1 MEINNN
7 LEEEDEEDEDE
18 DDSDADI
25 APLSS
30 STTLDPFDLLTSQDV
45 PKQASDED
53 SDDDDESDVDPGDV
67 SSADDGERSDEDITH
82 EMQLLNQAEKKRQA
96 VKAMREKLDG
106 MLFHFFRHLEE
117 CMSENRER
125 VQSAAEM
132 AAEKMGA
139 ITSSGQSTPTSE
151 IHMNFN
157 SSSTSATPAINPQRP
172 PPTPAQSLAHFQ
184 TLLNLFSRQILPTSS
199 TQHIPFL
206 LFLCASFSH
215 AHTDLFLGLLV
226 SQALYASTTAT
237 PSAAAQ
243 PVSQA
248 QRIAAT
254 VYIGSVVCRARF
266 VTDDSASQVLV
277 YLLAYIDGKLRQS
290 QYTKR
295 VDDLPLFYA
304 VCQAVMLIFCF
315 RWRAFTSPESNKER
329 EREREGETVIGEME
343 LESDGEGEVGENEQ
357 DGGQDGKWIRDL
369 DILQRAIT
377 SDLNPLLGCNTTVV
391 NTFAKVAHFTN
402 FAYCFSII
410 EANQQSTTRSG
421 SSHSLSTTA
430 AGQAGRTPSVSRM
443 NSTNTIASNGG
454 MNTHTSSYS
463 VPRKA
468 RQANIDAGLDSY
480 YPFDPFTLPQ
490 SKRYID
496 KIYRTWGEVSIPLD
510 DDEDDEDE
518 DEEEEEEEEE
528 SDDEMDVDTSV
539 KRKFSLPKHGVSGIG
554 AGAGSW
560 NEARRRLKSGRDD
573 GLSSSLEGMSI
584 SPGHSGFM
592 RR

>member
-7 LEEEDEEDEDE
+7 LEDEDE
-18 DDSDADI
+18 DDDEDDEDI

-30 STTLDPFDLLTSQDV
+30 SITLDPFDLLTSQDV

-53 SDDDDESDVDPGDV
+53 EISDDESDVDPGDI
-67 SSADDGERSDEDITH
+67 SSADGDRSDDDQDTH
-82 EMQLLNQAEKKRQA
+82 DAMKLLNQAEKKRQA
-96 VKAMREKLDG
+96 VKAMRGKLDG
-106 MLFHFFRHLEE
+106 MLFHFFRHLED
-117 CMSENRER
+117 CMSATRGER
-125 VQSAAEM
+125 LQSAAEM
-132 AAEKMGA
+132 AAEKLGNV
-139 ITSSGQSTPTSE
+139 TSSGQSTPTSE

-157 SSSTSATPAINPQRP
+157 SNSNGNGTVPAINPQRP

-199 TQHIPFL
+199 AQHIPFL
-206 LFLCASFSH
+206 LFLCSSFSH

-226 SQALYASTTAT
+226 SQALYASTTPT

-266 VTDDSASQVLV
+266 VSDESARQVLI

-290 QYTKR
+290 QFTKR
-295 VDDLPLFYA
+295 IDELPLFYA

-315 RWRAFTSPESNKER
+315 RWRAFTTPEPGTEKER
-329 EREREGETVIGEME
+329 DREGETVVGEMD
-343 LESDGEGEVGENEQ
+343 LEGDVEVEGAVEEGE
-357 DGGQDGKWIRDL
+357 GKWIRDL

-421 SSHSLSTTA
+421 SSHSLSTQA
-430 AGQAGRTPSVSRM
+430 QAGSGSGSGSTRQTPSVSRQH
-443 NSTNTIASNGG
+443 STNTINGSG
-454 MNTHTSSYS
+454 PSTNTHTSSYS

-480 YPFDPFTLPQ
+480 YPFDPFTLPR

-496 KIYRTWGEVSIPLD
+496 RIYRTWGEVSIPLD
-510 DDEDDEDE
+510 DDD
-518 DEEEEEEEEE
+518 EEE
-528 SDDEMDVDTSV
+528 SDNESESGSDSDSDEDME
-539 KRKFSLPKHGVSGIG
+539 RRMSLPKHQNHHPG
-554 AGAGSW
+554 GSW
-560 NEARRRLKSGRDD
+560 NEARRRLIRNGGRDD

-584 SPGHSGFM
+584 SPAQSGFL
-592 RR
+592 RRGA